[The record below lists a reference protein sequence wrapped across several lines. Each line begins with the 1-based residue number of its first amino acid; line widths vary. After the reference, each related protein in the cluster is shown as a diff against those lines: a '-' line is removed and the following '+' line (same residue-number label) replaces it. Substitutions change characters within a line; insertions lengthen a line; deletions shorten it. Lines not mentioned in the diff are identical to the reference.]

1 MEATMRFQRALMTR
15 TMTIVMVRESSVG
28 SDLNNSGAAYMFGII
43 AKRFIRL
50 AIVLLKQLFF
60 FSLLNFFLLFFLM
73 P

>member
-1 MEATMRFQRALMTR
+1 
-15 TMTIVMVRESSVG
+15 
-28 SDLNNSGAAYMFGII
+28 MFGII

-73 P
+73 L

>member
-1 MEATMRFQRALMTR
+1 MTR

-60 FSLLNFFLLFFLM
+60 FSLLNFFLLFFLK
-73 P
+73 PEVLIVTVFF